1 MKESETERSHDLAW
15 YRITVKGCLDRSWSG
30 CFLGLTVT
38 PYRQRGETVLRGV
51 LRDQTALLGLLTRL
65 HDMNLP
71 ILRLVRRPAQGREGD
86 AGR

>member
-38 PYRQRGETVLRGV
+38 PYRQRGETVLRAASFAI
-51 LRDQTALLGLLTRL
+51 QTALLGLRTRL
-65 HDMNLP
+65 GMT
-71 ILRLVRRPAQGREGD
+71 
-86 AGR
+86 

>member
-1 MKESETERSHDLAW
+1 MKEPETERSPDQAW

-38 PYRQRGETVLRGV
+38 PDLRRGETVLRGMV
-51 LRDQTALLGLLTRL
+51 RDQTALLGLLTRL

-71 ILRLVRRPAQGREGD
+71 ILRLLRRPAHGR
-86 AGR
+86 